1 MKGEKIIKKFL
12 ITGLLFFVGIGLI
25 VSCVQTITNPNMGL
39 PKITINHPL
48 SGDSVGVGK
57 NEISYDADPGDG
69 SAGIDRYEIFINGKS
84 VEVVPQKGTSFPKL
98 YLKID
103 SSLVGQEISY
113 HVSVYN
119 KEGKGKASKEQTHIT
134 VVRYIKPPRAP
145 ENLMLQ
151 RISATEVLLVWDDS
165 ATTEEKYEVWR
176 KDGGDGNY
184 RVIRELPKNSTNYR
198 DVGLSQF
205 VTYYYKVCAVNGIG
219 RSPFSNEVN
228 SGGAGG
234 SPPTNLT
241 AQALGATI
249 VQLDW
254 TDNSSAENGFKVQRR
269 TLDTDPWTTIA
280 ILPPNSEEYIDQGLT
295 QMTTYHY
302 RVGAFT
308 SNSEAYSSE
317 VVVTTKNVDIPGP
330 SNLVA
335 NFDVTQNA
343 VKVTWSDNTNLEN
356 GTIIERKTGLSG
368 KYQQIAVT
376 GADVTEYVDKNIS
389 QNTLYYYRA
398 RYSTTEGFFTPY
410 SNEDSA
416 YVPLIPLA
424 APSDLEIMEFVPNQV
439 YGLFWTNNADTEDGI
454 ELWKRAEGETYH
466 SVYKIFPPRTHAY
479 NDTITDPS
487 KVYYYKVRA
496 FLNGQYSAFSN
507 EVNTAGSSAGIFRPT
522 NLVATAVPNQ
532 IAVDLTWNDNS
543 NNELG
548 FEIERRMV
556 GGSEFKRIAIVGPN
570 TQFYRDETDG
580 LYRGSSYDYRVRAY
594 NSQGFSEYS
603 NIYTVTI
610 PF

>member
-1 MKGEKIIKKFL
+1 MKGEKVLRKIL
-12 ITGLLFFVGIGLI
+12 IGAASLFVGVSLI
-25 VSCVQTITNPNMGL
+25 VSCVQTITNPNMGI
-39 PKITINHPL
+39 PKIAIHSPVT
-48 SGDSVGVGK
+48 GDSVGIGK
-57 NEISYDADPGDG
+57 NEISYEADPGDG
-69 SAGIDRYEIFINGKS
+69 SVGIDRYEIFINGKS
-84 VEVVPQKGTSFPKL
+84 VQIVPQKGTSFPKL
-98 YLKID
+98 YLDID
-103 SSLVGQEISY
+103 STRLGEKISY

-119 KEGKGKASKEQTHIT
+119 KEGKGKASKEQTDIT
-134 VVRYIKPPRAP
+134 VVKYTKPPRAP

-151 RISATEVLLVWDDS
+151 RISSTEVLLVWDDS
-165 ATTEEKYEVWR
+165 ASTEENYEVWR
-176 KDGGDGNY
+176 KDGGSGVY
-184 RVIRELPKNSTNYR
+184 RVIRTLPKNSTNYR
-198 DVGLSQF
+198 DVSLSQF
-205 VTYYYKVCAVNGIG
+205 VTYYYKVCAVNGKG

-269 TLDTDPWTTIA
+269 TLDTDPWNTIA

-335 NFDVTQNA
+335 NFDVAQNA

-356 GTIIERKTGLSG
+356 GTIIERRTGLTG
-368 KYQQIAVT
+368 NYQQIAVT
-376 GADVTEYVDKNIS
+376 GADVTEYLDKDIS

-424 APSDLEIMEFVPNQV
+424 APSDLEIVEFVHNQI

-454 ELWKRAEGETYH
+454 ELWKRAAGDTYH

-496 FLNGQYSAFSN
+496 FLNGRYSAFSN
-507 EVNTAGSSAGIFRPT
+507 EVNTAGGTAGIFRPT
-522 NLVATAVPNQ
+522 NLVAKAVPNQ
-532 IAVDLTWNDNS
+532 IAVDLSWNDNS

-556 GGSEFKRIAIVGPN
+556 GGSEFKRITIVGPN
-570 TQFYRDETDG
+570 TQYYRDETPG

>member
-1 MKGEKIIKKFL
+1 MKGEKFLKSFL
-12 ITGLLFFVGIGLI
+12 IGFASLFIGVSLI

-39 PKITINHPL
+39 PKIAIHSPL
-48 SGDSVGVGK
+48 SGDSVGIGK
-57 NEISYDADPGDG
+57 NEISYEADPGDG
-69 SAGIDRYEIFINGKS
+69 SVGIDRYEIFINGKS
-84 VEVVPQKGTSFPKL
+84 VQIVPQEGTSFPKL
-98 YLKID
+98 YLDID
-103 SSLVGQEISY
+103 STRLGEKISY

-119 KEGKGKASKEQTHIT
+119 KEGKGKASKEQTNIT
-134 VVRYIKPPRAP
+134 VVKYIKPPRAP

-151 RISATEVLLVWDDS
+151 KISSSEVLLVWDDS
-165 ATTEEKYEVWR
+165 AKTEEKYEVWR
-176 KDGGDGNY
+176 RDGGSGIY
-184 RVIRELPKNSTNYR
+184 RIIRTLPKNSTNYR
-198 DVGLSQF
+198 DVNLSQF
-205 VTYYYKVCAVNGIG
+205 VTYYYKVCAVNGKG

-280 ILPPNSEEYIDQGLT
+280 ILAPNSEEYIDQGLT

-317 VVVTTKNVDIPGP
+317 VVVTTKSVDIPGP

-335 NFDVTQNA
+335 NFDATQNA

-356 GTIIERKTGLSG
+356 GTIIERRTGLTGS
-368 KYQQIAVT
+368 YQQIGVT
-376 GADVTEYVDKNIS
+376 GTDATEYLDKDIS

-424 APSDLEIMEFVPNQV
+424 APSDLEIVEFVPHQI

-454 ELWKRAEGETYH
+454 ELWKRVEGDTYH

-496 FLNGQYSAFSN
+496 FLNGQYSSFSN
-507 EVNTAGSSAGIFRPT
+507 EVNTAGGTAGIFRPT

-532 IAVDLTWNDNS
+532 IAVDLTWSDNS

-556 GGSEFKRIAIVGPN
+556 GGSEFKRITIVGPN
-570 TQFYRDETDG
+570 TQYYRDETEG
-580 LYRGSSYDYRVRAY
+580 LYRGSSYDYRIRAY

>member
-1 MKGEKIIKKFL
+1 MKGEKIIKRFL
-12 ITGLLFFVGIGLI
+12 GISVVFLLGMGLI

-39 PKITINHPL
+39 PKISIHRPVT
-48 SGDSVGVGK
+48 GDSVGVGK
-57 NEISYDADPGDG
+57 NEISYEADPGDG

-84 VEVVPQKGTSFPKL
+84 VQIVPQKGTSFPPL
-98 YLKID
+98 YLEID
-103 SSLVGQEISY
+103 STLLGEKISY

-119 KEGKGKASKEQTHIT
+119 KEGKGKASKEQTDIT

-165 ATTEEKYEVWR
+165 STTEENFEVWR
-176 KDGGDGNY
+176 KDGGDGTY
-184 RVIRELPKNSTNYR
+184 RVIRTLPKNSTNYR

-205 VTYYYKVCAVNGIG
+205 VTYYYKVCAVNKRG

-269 TLDTDPWTTIA
+269 VLDTDPWTTVA
-280 ILPPNSEEYIDQGLT
+280 ILPPNTEEYIDQGLT
-295 QMTTYHY
+295 QLTTYHY

-317 VVVTTKNVDIPGP
+317 VVVTTKSVDIPGP
-330 SNLVA
+330 TNLVA
-335 NFDVTQNA
+335 TFDKSQNA
-343 VKVTWSDNTNLEN
+343 VKIVWSDNTNLEN
-356 GTIIERKTGLSG
+356 GTIIERKTGVTGS
-368 KYQQIAVT
+368 YQQIGVT
-376 GADVTEYVDKNIS
+376 GADATEYLDKDIS

-424 APSDLEIMEFVPNQV
+424 APSDLEIVEFVPNQV
-439 YGLFWTNNADTEDGI
+439 YGLFWTNNASTEDGI
-454 ELWKRAEGETYH
+454 ELWKRVEGDTYH

-496 FLNGQYSAFSN
+496 FLNGQYSDFSN
-507 EVNTAGSSAGIFRPT
+507 EVNTSGSNAGLFRPT

-532 IAVDLTWNDNS
+532 LAVDLTWNDNS
-543 NNELG
+543 SNELG

-556 GGSEFKRIAIVGPN
+556 GGNDFKRIAIVGPN

-594 NSQGFSEYS
+594 NAQGFSQYS

-610 PF
+610 PY